1 MNDVFCLSD
10 YDDDASIADFHVFL
24 YFPSFQKKFR
34 YGTRTVRRAVSAE
47 ITSTAAQLNEKSHLK
62 RRPEDE

>member
-10 YDDDASIADFHVFL
+10 YDDDASISDFHVPF
-24 YFPSFQKKFR
+24 YTFQVSKKFR